1 LTVFIISLYVGHLLA
16 CFAGFE
22 HIKAP
27 FHAGEEY
34 LSGTGQEEKKTMDIE
49 TLIPHRGRMKLI
61 DRVLDLNDE
70 ESVTSTRVSDLWP
83 LHRDAFVDPL
93 ILIEVVAQTAAVH
106 ISSRMK
112 SGKTAD
118 RRGWMVGIKNADFF
132 WDRIPVDTLLTTTVK
147 NMYNLENYS
156 VLEGEVKAG
165 SDLLCRVQIQVM
177 RASDEETTG

>member
-1 LTVFIISLYVGHLLA
+1 LKSV
-16 CFAGFE
+16 
-22 HIKAP
+22 P

-34 LSGTGQEEKKTMDIE
+34 LSGTVQEEKIPMDIE
-49 TLIPHRGRMKLI
+49 TLIPHRGRMRLI

-70 ESVTSTRVSDLWP
+70 ESVTSTQVSDLWP